1 MLYINYECRI
11 KAVLP
16 EGINR
21 MLSEL
26 SIHNYKSIRNVH
38 LLNLP
43 KLGVFVGANAA
54 GKSNLADALD
64 FLSLVFRS
72 GLAGAVRAK
81 GGYENICF
89 RRAKRSKAGLRFRL
103 RATIPEPIPRPRGRK
118 KAIAYTFIYEFAFST
133 TTQAI
138 VSEYEVI
145 FENIK
150 VSQSINDS
158 VAKEIFSIERQNGHI
173 DVSGKAPDRETG
185 YLILP
190 PRYIRDYVAKPE
202 IAQDELLITSR
213 LSHFPLFY
221 LLISL
226 LSNCGVYQISPYIA
240 RGTGIP
246 ERSAELGKHGENLPA
261 AVNYLERFQPKAFQE
276 LLAHLSHT
284 VPSIEGLVTGYVE
297 TKQLGLFFKE
307 HGVGRRWFSDDVS
320 DGTIQTVGIFLPLVD
335 PRKEILFVE
344 EPENSLHPWMLR
356 HFMDSCKAHSEEKQ
370 IFITT
375 QSVVAVNEVP
385 LESLYMVTRSQ
396 GETSIDRCI
405 DVNPELRQVIVE
417 QLMGLGEYW
426 DSGAIA
432 GVPEYGEQ
440 SRLPEDQA
448 IQ

>member
-1 MLYINYECRI
+1 
-11 KAVLP
+11 
-16 EGINR
+16 

-26 SIHNYKSIRNVH
+26 SIHNYKSIRNVN

-54 GKSNLADALD
+54 GKSNFADALD
-64 FLSLVFRS
+64 FLSLVFKT

-89 RRAKRSKAGLRFRL
+89 RRAKRSKAGLTFRL
-103 RATIPEPIPRPRGRK
+103 KVTIREPMPGSRSRK
-118 KAIAYTFIYEFAFST
+118 KVVDYTFTYEFTFST

-138 VSEYEVI
+138 ISEYEVI
-145 FENIK
+145 SENIK
-150 VSQSINDS
+150 VSWSRNGHVSPQTL
-158 VAKEIFSIERQNGHI
+158 SIERRKGQINVA
-173 DVSGKAPDRETG
+173 DTKADRTSD
-185 YLILP
+185 YSVVP
-190 PRYIRDYVAKPE
+190 PASFIRNYVAKPD
-202 IAQDELLITSR
+202 IAQDELLVTSR
-213 LSHFPLFY
+213 LSHFPPFHW
-221 LLISL
+221 LINL
-226 LSNCGVYQISPYIA
+226 LSNCGVYQISPYVA

-261 AVNYLERFQPKAFQE
+261 AVNYLERFQPEAFQE
-276 LLAHLSHT
+276 LLAHVSHT
-284 VPSIEGLVTGYVE
+284 VPSIEGLVTSYVE

-307 HGVGRRWFSDDVS
+307 LGVGRRWFSDDVS
-320 DGTIQTVGIFLPLVD
+320 DGTIQTVSIFLPLVD
-335 PRKEILFVE
+335 PRKDILFIE

-356 HFMDSCKAHSEEKQ
+356 HFMDSCKQHSEEKQ
-370 IFITT
+370 IFVTT
-375 QSVVAVNEVP
+375 QSVIAVNEVP
-385 LESLYMVTRSQ
+385 LESLYIVTRRQ

-440 SRLPEDQA
+440 LRFFED
-448 IQ
+448 